1 MTINKS
7 QWQTLKITG
16 VELGLDYFSEG
27 SFTWCVRVVSSP
39 QNLVILPPSSKM
51 VKNIFKKEIL

>member
-16 VELGLDYFSEG
+16 VEMGLDCFSQG
-27 SFTWCVRVVSSP
+27 SFMWCVRVVSLP
-39 QNLVILPPSSKM
+39 QNLVILPTSSKM
-51 VKNIFKKEIL
+51 IKNIFKKKIL